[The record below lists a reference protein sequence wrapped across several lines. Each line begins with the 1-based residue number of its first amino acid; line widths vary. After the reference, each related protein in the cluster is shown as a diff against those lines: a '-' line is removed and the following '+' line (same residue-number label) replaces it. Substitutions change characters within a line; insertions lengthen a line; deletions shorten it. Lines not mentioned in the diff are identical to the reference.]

1 MPEIIDEIPEKTL
14 EKTDETV
21 RGLRKKQ
28 ICFFAFFVILLLA
41 FVISF
46 NYFVNPYQVFKTN
59 LGLMK
64 AYDGEFDRE
73 ILYLDMKL
81 NKNKDYYAAICGSS
95 SVMINIS
102 DETINKY
109 FHNKNVFKLAVPVI
123 SFSEQYDLIRNFVK
137 LNPEVKKIIVSVD
150 FSEGTEPVDKNLL
163 PKFTG
168 ENLNLKE
175 LYLLLLSGQTL
186 HYSWGNVML
195 TYRELWYPSIM
206 FGLKKNKFFGKFKPF
221 HDYRQVRI
229 DDHNRFPRAR
239 YTDWNEKIL
248 KPSLFSELKK
258 IKDFCDKNGIEVVF
272 YSTPA
277 HAYTLYDIY
286 YQGVYEDFQNF
297 KREFVKIAPFY
308 DFLYIS
314 DYSKEPVSV
323 KNPYWIDASHADYV
337 LGDEIM
343 KKVVTGKG
351 SYGRLITK
359 NNVEKYL
366 KQDKKDLLLYANQ
379 HKNDLKKFTSY
390 EHMDLT
396 TDNDIIYIYE

>member
-1 MPEIIDEIPEKTL
+1 MPDIIEKIPEKTE
-14 EKTDETV
+14 EKTDGNA
-21 RGLRKKQ
+21 RGLRKRQ
-28 ICFFAFFVILLLA
+28 ICIFSIFVILLLTS
-41 FVISF
+41 VVSL
-46 NYFVNPYQVFKTN
+46 NYFVNPYHVFRTN
-59 LGLMK
+59 IGLIGT
-64 AYDGEFDRE
+64 YDGTFDRE
-73 ILYLDMKL
+73 ILYPQIKLD
-81 NKNKDYYAAICGSS
+81 KNKDFYGAICGSS

-102 DETINKY
+102 DETIKKY
-109 FHNKNVFKLAVPVI
+109 FPEKNVCKLSVPVI
-123 SFSEQYDLIRNFVK
+123 SFSEQYDAISNFVK

-163 PKFTG
+163 PKFSG
-168 ENLNLKE
+168 ANLNLQE
-175 LYLLLLSGQTL
+175 LYFLLLSGQTL

-206 FGLKKNKFFGKFKPF
+206 FDLKKNKFFGKFKPF
-221 HDYRQVRI
+221 RDYKQVRI

-239 YTDWNEKIL
+239 YTDWNEKKL
-248 KPSLFSELKK
+248 KPSLFSVLKN
-258 IKDFCDKNGIEVVF
+258 IKDFCEKNGIEVVF
-272 YSTPA
+272 YTTPA

-323 KNPYWIDASHADYV
+323 KNPYWIDASHADHV
-337 LGDEIM
+337 LGDEIV

-351 SYGRLITK
+351 SYGRWITK
-359 NNVEKYL
+359 DNVEKYL
-366 KQDKKDLLLYANQ
+366 QQDKKDLLLYANQ